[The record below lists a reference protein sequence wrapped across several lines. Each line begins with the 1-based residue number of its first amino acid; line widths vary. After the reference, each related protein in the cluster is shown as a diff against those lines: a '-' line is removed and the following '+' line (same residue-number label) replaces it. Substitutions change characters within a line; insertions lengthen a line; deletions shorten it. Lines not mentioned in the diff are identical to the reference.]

1 MSVPKFILKNPI
13 TIETPT
19 GVTGSIDSNVFE
31 SQDFFLKNS
40 RNVVLRI
47 GQAVATSSNVQFS
60 NVTSSNVVKIGNL
73 FLGDGFMSSSTSLV
87 SHTGSI
93 VVTNQLTGS
102 GNMTLNGTL
111 NATKIEASV
120 SESFTLFESG
130 SSIFGDT
137 ADDKHMLTGSV
148 DITGSFKL
156 NGYQVDEISNDTSLA
171 GSSTTSLPTENAS
184 KGYLITL
191 DVPNKLAYLRKS
203 FTHTGSI
210 SNTATASFNAITASA
225 PSGVTST
232 SEEDF
237 MFFVNG
243 MLIEGDALTLQQ
255 KTSTNLE
262 LRLNISGLGYSLE
275 SGDEVVGFGKFN
287 S

>member
-1 MSVPKFILKNPI
+1 MGVPKFILKNPL
-13 TIETPT
+13 TLETPT
-19 GVTGSIDSNVFE
+19 GVTGSISGDTFE
-31 SQDFFLKNS
+31 SQRFFLKS
-40 RNVVLRI
+40 DKNVELKI

-60 NVTSSNVVKIGNL
+60 NVTSSKVVKAGNL
-73 FLGDGFMSSSTSLV
+73 FLGEGFISSSTGLV

-93 VVTNQLTGS
+93 VITQELTGS
-102 GNMTLNGTL
+102 GNMTLNGRLT
-111 NATKIEASV
+111 ATKIEANV

-137 ADDKHMLTGSV
+137 TNDKHMLTGSV
-148 DITGSFKL
+148 DVTGSYKL
-156 NGYQVDEISNDTSLA
+156 NGYQINEISNDTSLTD
-171 GSSTTSLPTENAS
+171 GSATSVPTE
-184 KGYLITL
+184 KT
-191 DVPNKLAYLRKS
+191 
-203 FTHTGSI
+203 T
-210 SNTATASFNAITASA
+210 
-225 PSGVTST
+225 T

-243 MLIEGDALTLQQ
+243 MLIEGDALTIQQ

-262 LRLNISGLGYSLE
+262 LRLNTSGLGYSLE

>member
-47 GQAVATSSNVQFS
+47 GQAVSTSSNVQFS

-73 FLGDGFMSSSTSLV
+73 FLGDGFISSSASLV

-137 ADDKHMLTGSV
+137 TDDKHMLTGSV

-171 GSSTTSLPTENAS
+171 GSSTTSLPTENAVKQYFIS
-184 KGYLITL
+184 TGAFDKNTYI
-191 DVPNKLAYLRKS
+191 RKS
-203 FTHTGSI
+203 FAHTGSI
-210 SNTATASFNAITASA
+210 TNSATASFTAITASA
-225 PSGVTST
+225 PSGLTTT

-243 MLIEGDALTLQQ
+243 MLIEGDALTIQQ

-262 LRLNISGLGYSLE
+262 LRLNTSGLGYSLE
-275 SGDEVVGFGKFN
+275 SDDEVVGFGKFN

>member
-1 MSVPKFILKNPI
+1 MSVELKYKNPL
-13 TIETPT
+13 TLELGT
-19 GVTGSIDSNVFE
+19 GVTGNSNGE
-31 SQDFFLKNS
+31 SFSTREIRGLVDENITLS
-40 RNVVLRI
+40 I

-60 NVTSSNVVKIGNL
+60 NVTSSKVVKAGNL
-73 FLGDGFMSSSTSLV
+73 FLGEGFISSSTGLV

-93 VVTNQLTGS
+93 VITQELTGS
-102 GNMTLNGTL
+102 GNMTLNGRLT
-111 NATKIEASV
+111 ATKIEANV

-137 ADDKHMLTGSV
+137 TNDKHMLTGSV
-148 DITGSFKL
+148 DVTGSYKL
-156 NGYQVDEISNDTSLA
+156 NGYQINEISNDTSLTD
-171 GSSTTSLPTENAS
+171 GSATSVPTENAV
-184 KGYLITL
+184 KAYLVSTGVVDEL
-191 DVPNKLAYLRKS
+191 SYLRKS
-203 FTHTGSI
+203 FAHTASI

-225 PSGVTST
+225 PSGLTTT

-243 MLIEGDALTLQQ
+243 MLIEGDALTIQQ

-262 LRLNISGLGYSLE
+262 LRLNTSGLGYSLE

>member
-1 MSVPKFILKNPI
+1 MGVPKFILKNPL
-13 TIETPT
+13 TLETPT
-19 GVTGSIDSNVFE
+19 GVTGSISGVTFE
-31 SQDFFLKNS
+31 SQRFFLKS
-40 RNVVLRI
+40 DKNVELKI

-60 NVTSSNVVKIGNL
+60 NVTSSKVVKAGNL
-73 FLGDGFMSSSTSLV
+73 FLGEGFISSSTGLV

-93 VVTNQLTGS
+93 VITQELTGS
-102 GNMTLNGTL
+102 GNMTLNGRLT
-111 NATKIEASV
+111 ATKIEANV

-137 ADDKHMLTGSV
+137 TNDKHMLTGSV
-148 DITGSFKL
+148 DVTGSYKL
-156 NGYQVDEISNDTSLA
+156 NGYQINEISNDTSLTD
-171 GSSTTSLPTENAS
+171 GSATSVPTENAV
-184 KGYLITL
+184 KAYLTSTGVVDEL
-191 DVPNKLAYLRKS
+191 SYLRKS
-203 FTHTGSI
+203 FAHTASI

-225 PSGVTST
+225 PSGLTTT

-243 MLIEGDALTLQQ
+243 MLIEGDALTIQQ

-262 LRLNISGLGYSLE
+262 LRLNTSGLGYSLE